1 MQAIFLSKRAGKQT
15 RFLTKHLK
23 SSALIAL
30 FVLAACAQPV
40 ELDLP
45 AVVQPTSAS
54 IPSAEPP
61 TPIPTPKTLIVC
73 LGQEPDSLY
82 RYSESYLYGGSSRAA
97 ETVLQAIY
105 DGPLNVRTYQYEPV
119 ILEKLPSIANGDARL
134 EPINVVE
141 GELYYD
147 PVTLQPANLSAG
159 DQYLPSGCNSPDCLR
174 IFSGGE
180 VAMDQIIAEFR
191 IRPAVNWSDG
201 EPVSAAD
208 SVFSF
213 EVDRHVDTPTLKTQA
228 DRTTSYEALNT
239 NMIRWTGIPGYIDS
253 EYFSNFWSP
262 LPEHQLGG
270 LSPEELLTAIETN
283 RSPLGWG
290 PYAIEEWRPGND
302 IRMTRNPGYFRSEE
316 GLPAF
321 ETLLFRFLDANLPAS
336 IEQLLTSECDILDE
350 SAIADALD
358 IQVLDTEALLELQ
371 RLASS
376 GKISLTSSAGAEM
389 ERLDFSLAPLSS
401 SGPQTDLQFRTA
413 LASCINRG
421 GLAQELLL
429 GLTVVPETYLP
440 PSHPLYASEGLAID
454 YDPEM
459 ARELLD
465 ELGWIDHDADAQTPR
480 VAKGVVGVKED
491 TELSLQYLTTPDG
504 LHQAVAAWIQKDLR
518 RCGIAL
524 ETEFVTQI
532 ELFEPWPDGP
542 AFGRNFE
549 TIGWAWPAW
558 VSPLCEMFLSTELPS
573 SVAPLGVNAAGFSNA
588 EYDAACGVLLHSLP
602 ETPEYANAAQE
613 TQQILAESLPSIP
626 LYMRPRLFA
635 HRNEICG
642 IQVDPTEYSG
652 LWNLEEIRP
661 CLSSP

>member
-1 MQAIFLSKRAGKQT
+1 MIRHIRYGT
-15 RFLTKHLK
+15 
-23 SSALIAL
+23 LIAL
-30 FVLAACAQPV
+30 TVLAACAQPV

-45 AVVQPTSAS
+45 AVEQPTAADT
-54 IPSAEPP
+54 PAPEPP

-105 DGPLNVRTYQYEPV
+105 DGPLNVRSYQYEPV
-119 ILEKLPSIANGDARL
+119 ILEKLPSIADGDAKL

-141 GELYYD
+141 GELYFD
-147 PVTLQPANLSAG
+147 PVTLQPATLSAG

-174 IFSGGE
+174 TFSGGE
-180 VAMDQIIAEFR
+180 VAMDQIVAEFR
-191 IRPAVNWSDG
+191 IRSDVNWSDG
-201 EPVSAAD
+201 EPVTAAD

-213 EVDRHVDTPTLKTQA
+213 GIDQHIDTPTLKTQV
-228 DRTTSYEALNT
+228 DRTASYEALNT
-239 NMIRWTGIPGYIDS
+239 NTVAWTGIPGYVDS
-253 EYFSNFWSP
+253 EYYSNFWSP
-262 LPEHQLGG
+262 LPEHQLGE
-270 LSPEELLTAIETN
+270 LSAEELLTANETN

-290 PYAIEEWRPGND
+290 PYVIEEWRPGND
-302 IRMTRNPGYFRSEE
+302 FRMTRNPAYFRSGE

-321 ETLLFRFLDANLPAS
+321 ETLLFRFLDGSPPAS
-336 IEQLLTSECDILDE
+336 IEQLLTNECDILDE

-358 IQVLDTEALLELQ
+358 IQVLDTEALSELQ
-371 RLASS
+371 RLSNS
-376 GKISLTSSAGAEM
+376 GTISLTSTAGAEM
-389 ERLDFSLAPLSS
+389 ERLDFSLAPLTL

-413 LASCINRG
+413 LASCIDRDG
-421 GLAQELLL
+421 MVRDLML

-440 PSHPLYASEGLAID
+440 PSHPLYASEGSEID

-459 ARELLD
+459 AGELLD
-465 ELGWIDHDADAQTPR
+465 ELGWVDHDADAQTPR
-480 VAKGVVGVKED
+480 VAKGVAGIRED

-504 LHQAVAAWIQKDLR
+504 LHQAVAEWVQNDLR
-518 RCGIAL
+518 QCGIAL
-524 ETEFVTQI
+524 ETEFVSQI

-542 AFGRNFE
+542 AFGRNFQ

-558 VSPLCEMFLSTELPS
+558 VSPLCEMFHSAELPS
-573 SVAPLGVNAAGFSNA
+573 SAAPLGVNATGFSNA
-588 EYDAACGVLLHSLP
+588 EYDAACDVLLHSLP
-602 ETPEYANAAQE
+602 ESPEYVQAAQE